1 MNLETKNTFATFV
14 SGMIATY
21 NEELN
26 EKLDEKFVRDFMFSL
41 ESEEK
46 FCIPA
51 EKLLEWK
58 VFKLKADIKKRMLK
72 LNCKEGQDFSEM
84 KLKSTGGRPSVK
96 ISLTVDCFKR
106 LGVMANNKTGE
117 NVRSYYLVLEKLF
130 KKYTEEETNTKN
142 IQINNYIKN
151 MQPLLETDIK
161 NNVQYLTLDHHVK
174 GAEGYAEYALEFPFK
189 DKIVCVDTTRN
200 KIKYKNEE
208 GDVIEDVGLGR

>member
-1 MNLETKNTFATFV
+1 MNLETKNTFETFV

-21 NEELN
+21 N
-26 EKLDEKFVRDFMFSL
+26 EKFVRDFMFSL

-72 LNCKEGQDFSEM
+72 LNCKGQDFSEM

-106 LGVMANNKTGE
+106 LCVMANNKTGE

-130 KKYTEEETNTKN
+130 KKYTKEEFTRQMEEKDKQLESLVTQLNDEQSNT
-142 IQINNYIKN
+142 IKA
-151 MQPLLETDIK
+151 QKSLL
-161 NNVQYLTLDHHVK
+161 NVQ
-174 GAEGYAEYALEFPFK
+174 
-189 DKIVCVDTTRN
+189 
-200 KIKYKNEE
+200 KNLRI
-208 GDVIEDVGLGR
+208 DISSQN